1 MATHSSILAWE
12 IPQTE
17 ESGTLSPRGHK
28 ESDTTK
34 RLSTHTYLFTDFYTI
49 KNANFKIKESYY
61 NKYLQVSTFLPHK
74 KQMGDK
80 NCAGLALL
88 VLENVFLVIT
98 WNHKMLSGTL

>member
-1 MATHSSILAWE
+1 MKQKQETWVWPLGQEDPLEEEMATNSSILAWE

-17 ESGTLSPRGHK
+17 ESGTLSPWGHK

-34 RLSTHTYLFTDFYTI
+34 RLSTHTYLFRDFYTI
-49 KNANFKIKESYY
+49 KNANFKIKKSYY

-80 NCAGLALL
+80 NCAG
-88 VLENVFLVIT
+88 
-98 WNHKMLSGTL
+98 